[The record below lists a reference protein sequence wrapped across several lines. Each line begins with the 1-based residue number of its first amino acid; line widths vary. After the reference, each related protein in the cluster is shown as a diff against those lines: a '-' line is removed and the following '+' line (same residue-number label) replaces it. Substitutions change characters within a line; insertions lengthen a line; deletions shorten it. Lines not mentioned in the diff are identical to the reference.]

1 MPEWLSF
8 SLNLAAIGIT
18 IVFGVLS
25 LIAVV
30 ISLIRKLD
38 DRWQRHE
45 HKEKQEA
52 VDKEPSIDNI
62 TVVLISA
69 AVATMVT
76 GRYHIRSVR
85 RLLPSGSVRGPW
97 SAQGRAVLHGS
108 HVVSKHR

>member
-1 MPEWLSF
+1 MSEEILF
-8 SLNLAAIGIT
+8 SLSLAGIGIS

-30 ISLIRKLD
+30 VSLIRKLD
-38 DRWQRHE
+38 DSWQRHE

-52 VDKEPSIDNI
+52 VNKEPSIDNL

-69 AVATMVT
+69 AVATMVA

-85 RLLPSGSVRGPW
+85 RLLPSDSVRGPW

-108 HVVSKHR
+108 HIVSKHR